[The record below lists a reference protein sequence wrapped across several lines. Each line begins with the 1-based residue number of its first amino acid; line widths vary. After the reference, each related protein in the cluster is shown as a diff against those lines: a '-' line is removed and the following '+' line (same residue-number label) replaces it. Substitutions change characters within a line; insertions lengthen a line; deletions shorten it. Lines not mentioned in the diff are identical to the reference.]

1 MPRTAA
7 GNCRSVVSES
17 ADYIGTTALTR
28 QRMLTGGVALTD
40 TTIVSVPRDAMNIVV
55 QQDPRLARQIGE
67 AIEIR
72 RKAASE
78 ALAEAAQG
86 VRVASRL
93 GQRKRRVGR
102 VSIASMVVIEIRCQG
117 RSSGRRGGIATDPLT
132 PIRGRYTTGYW
143 YLVVG
148 CIRAQRI
155 WLSASIVPSNGCQ
168 SRSRRW
174 PITARRHLATS
185 GQSYPDL
192 D

>member
-7 GNCRSVVSES
+7 GNCLSVVSES
-17 ADYIGTTALTR
+17 ADYIGTTALIP
-28 QRMLTGGVALTD
+28 QRMLTGDVALTD

-102 VSIASMVVIEIRCQG
+102 VSIASMVVIEIRYQG
-117 RSSGRRGGIATDPLT
+117 RSSGRRGGIATDPAPVWVYSLWG
-132 PIRGRYTTGYW
+132 I
-143 YLVVG
+143 
-148 CIRAQRI
+148 CIG
-155 WLSASIVPSNGCQ
+155 W
-168 SRSRRW
+168 
-174 PITARRHLATS
+174 
-185 GQSYPDL
+185 
-192 D
+192 